1 MDNPIL
7 QKLGMLSNKMSANHV
22 LQGISKGVMG
32 VLPVIIVGAFAS
44 LFLGLPVEAWQGLI
58 ASTGLSGA
66 LAAVV
71 AATTSM
77 LGLYITFSVA
87 RAYGDEL
94 GVDAKILGVLAAML
108 YFVLM
113 PTGQTEELGSF
124 VPFTY
129 LGTQGMIIGII
140 IAILTVH
147 VYKFVVDK
155 NIVIKMPEGTP
166 PFVSNSFVALIPGFI
181 VVALGIVLR
190 LLFAATPFGSAFDF
204 VYAVLQA
211 PLTALV
217 GENIWSLVVLNAIA
231 GLIFAF
237 GIHSGFIT
245 GMIAPI
251 LFGLDAMN
259 QAAYAAGDP
268 VPSVIGMA
276 FSYITTVAVFY
287 PAMAASVL
295 IGAKSERMRT
305 VGKLGL
311 APAIFGISEPL
322 VFGLPIVFNPVL
334 IVPYLVIPAVNQLV
348 AYALMSA
355 GIVAR
360 CSGVTVFNI
369 PMIATGLMNGSL
381 SIALMEIALFA
392 LDVVMLLPF
401 IKVQD
406 KQYLAEEQAAN
417 SGE

>member
-1 MDNPIL
+1 
-7 QKLGMLSNKMSANHV
+7 
-22 LQGISKGVMG
+22 
-32 VLPVIIVGAFAS
+32 
-44 LFLGLPVEAWQGLI
+44 
-58 ASTGLSGA
+58 
-66 LAAVV
+66 
-71 AATTSM
+71 
-77 LGLYITFSVA
+77 
-87 RAYGDEL
+87 
-94 GVDAKILGVLAAML
+94 
-108 YFVLM
+108 
-113 PTGQTEELGSF
+113 
-124 VPFTY
+124 
-129 LGTQGMIIGII
+129 
-140 IAILTVH
+140 
-147 VYKFVVDK
+147 
-155 NIVIKMPEGTP
+155 
-166 PFVSNSFVALIPGFI
+166 VALIPGFI

-190 LLFAATPFGSAFDF
+190 LLFAATPFGSSFDF
-204 VYAVLQA
+204 AYAVLKA

-322 VFGLPIVFNPVL
+322 VFGLPVVFNPVL

-417 SGE
+417 LGE

>member
-44 LFLGLPVEAWQGLI
+44 LFLGLPVGAWQGLI

-66 LAAVV
+66 LAAAV

-94 GVDAKILGVLAAML
+94 GVDAKILGVLAVTL
-108 YFVLM
+108 YFTLM

-181 VVALGIVLR
+181 CGILSG
-190 LLFAATPFGSAFDF
+190 A
-204 VYAVLQA
+204 
-211 PLTALV
+211 
-217 GENIWSLVVLNAIA
+217 
-231 GLIFAF
+231 
-237 GIHSGFIT
+237 GIHQR
-245 GMIAPI
+245 APCRRGSLI
-251 LFGLDAMN
+251 PCTRVWLQRVIPLHAVSIQN
-259 QAAYAAGDP
+259 QA
-268 VPSVIGMA
+268 
-276 FSYITTVAVFY
+276 
-287 PAMAASVL
+287 
-295 IGAKSERMRT
+295 
-305 VGKLGL
+305 KLPRL
-311 APAIFGISEPL
+311 R
-322 VFGLPIVFNPVL
+322 
-334 IVPYLVIPAVNQLV
+334 Y
-348 AYALMSA
+348 
-355 GIVAR
+355 
-360 CSGVTVFNI
+360 
-369 PMIATGLMNGSL
+369 
-381 SIALMEIALFA
+381 
-392 LDVVMLLPF
+392 
-401 IKVQD
+401 
-406 KQYLAEEQAAN
+406 
-417 SGE
+417 